1 LGRRSRRPLP
11 AGAARQGGF
20 ALLLVLWTMVLLSL
34 IGTRIAATGRMEA
47 QLAGNIR
54 DAAVTEAAA
63 DGAVQDAA
71 FRLLAAPPRRWPAG
85 GTEGSLVLPGVTIAI
100 RVESEEGRVNP
111 NLASAELLAALV
123 RGAGSDTQAA
133 TSVAAAIVEWRFP
146 GGAESTAMRAY
157 QAAGLAYGPPGKAFR
172 NVDELG
178 AVRGMTP
185 ALLAALAPYL
195 SLFTNGD
202 PDAADAAP
210 IVLAAMR
217 AATGQAP
224 RSARGGAPPSV
235 VRITATAAGPNGTRF
250 IRRAVLALN
259 RRNAAPVRVLSWDA
273 PGA

>member
-1 LGRRSRRPLP
+1 LGRKSRRLQPS
-11 AGAARQGGF
+11 GASRQGGF

-34 IGTRIAATGRMEA
+34 IGTRIAATGRVEA
-47 QLAGNIR
+47 QLAANIR

-71 FRLLAAPPRRWPAG
+71 FRLLAAPARRWPAG
-85 GTEGSLVLPGVTIAI
+85 GIEGSLVLPGVAVAM

-111 NLASAELLAALV
+111 NLASAELLKALV
-123 RGAGSDTQAA
+123 RAAGADTQSAA
-133 TSVAAAIVEWRFP
+133 SVAAAIVEWRFP
-146 GGAESTAMRAY
+146 GGAEDAAMRAY
-157 QAAGLAYGPPGKAFR
+157 RAAGLAYGPPGRSFR
-172 NVDELG
+172 SLDELG

-185 ALLAALAPYL
+185 ALLAALMPHL
-195 SLFTNGD
+195 SLFATGD

-224 RSARGGAPPSV
+224 RSARGGVPPSM

-250 IRRAVLALN
+250 TRRAVLALN
-259 RRNAAPVRVLSWDA
+259 RKNAVPVRVLSWDA